1 MKWYNKTDFPVV
13 ARTSPGMCRRPRA
26 QALQFGPI
34 RDYNAAGTVRMG
46 QMNGSLFVRRTS
58 PWTEALHD
66 TAPVNPAGPG
76 NVLYGAALCWTE
88 RLLRRGEHQ
97 LHRAS
102 VAYSRAGY
110 VFFRGPELAGCARRA
125 GRGCAH
131 VAGHG
136 RWDGLGDGSV
146 GLLS

>member
-58 PWTEALHD
+58 PRTEVLHD
-66 TAPVNPAGPG
+66 NARPTP
-76 NVLYGAALCWTE
+76 
-88 RLLRRGEHQ
+88 
-97 LHRAS
+97 
-102 VAYSRAGY
+102 SRATWSK
-110 VFFRGPELAGCARRA
+110 GP
-125 GRGCAH
+125 
-131 VAGHG
+131 
-136 RWDGLGDGSV
+136 
-146 GLLS
+146 

>member
-58 PWTEALHD
+58 PRRRSYMTTH
-66 TAPVNPAGPG
+66 G
-76 NVLYGAALCWTE
+76 
-88 RLLRRGEHQ
+88 RL
-97 LHRAS
+97 
-102 VAYSRAGY
+102 RAGQ
-110 VFFRGPELAGCARRA
+110 RGRRA
-125 GRGCAH
+125 PNF
-131 VAGHG
+131 
-136 RWDGLGDGSV
+136 
-146 GLLS
+146 